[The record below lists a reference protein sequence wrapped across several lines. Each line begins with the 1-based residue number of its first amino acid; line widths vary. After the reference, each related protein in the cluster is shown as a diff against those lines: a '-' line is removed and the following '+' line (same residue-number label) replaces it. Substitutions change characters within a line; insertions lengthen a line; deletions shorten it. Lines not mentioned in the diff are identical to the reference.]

1 MFTDKSEDD
10 VNSPECS
17 AEKVVDSDFCS
28 TDENYKSDTNN
39 TVTKGQNEGTPK
51 EDTSNCESSGNKIA
65 DYTPST
71 LDEKTKSDKHE
82 KNDEFG
88 SNFHSVDDANKNGN
102 ESMRTNIHHQDKDE
116 IKAYQHHV
124 SKSKKE
130 NESNSKN
137 NLQVK
142 LILCEFFICYIKAFL
157 FRLINVDKNSREN
170 SKILFL
176 YLSYKHAREKVLSIL
191 HQ

>member
-17 AEKVVDSDFCS
+17 AEKVVDSDCL
-28 TDENYKSDTNN
+28 TDENDKSDTNN

-51 EDTSNCESSGNKIA
+51 EDTSNCESSCNKIA

-82 KNDEFG
+82 KHEEFG
-88 SNFHSVDDANKNGN
+88 SNFHSVDDANNGN

-130 NESNSKN
+130 NESNSEN

-142 LILCEFFICYIKAFL
+142 LILCEFFICYIKACL

-170 SKILFL
+170 SKILFS